1 MTHQDATKPA
11 EQQGGSGAADM
22 LRDPRVWALLLAAT
36 LTIMSNA
43 TITPA
48 LPGLEASFAGTP
60 NAGLLTRLLVT
71 APSLLVA
78 ISAPF
83 VGLASDRF
91 GRRPLLLAGI
101 VLYSIAGTLGAVLP
115 TLEGIFASRLVLGI
129 GVALIMTTQSALI
142 GDYFAPGLRGRFMG
156 WQMAA
161 TNAGGFVFIAM
172 AGWLA
177 GISPRLPFLIYALGF
192 VYLPFLWRALP
203 EPDRAAA
210 RPDISGADGR
220 ADWPQFVAII
230 GLMAAVT
237 LTVFYIVPTQIP
249 FYLVSIGHPEP
260 AASAQAMA
268 LLTITGGLSAVS
280 FASVRARLGA
290 GLTPALGYLIIAS
303 GFFALHSGDTLGS
316 VRLGALLIGLGLGYV
331 MPTFVVSALSAA
343 PERRRGAVSGAVTTA
358 LFLGQFL
365 SPLMVQPL
373 VDLYGYHT
381 TFLIASILL
390 LPMAGL
396 IAWLLRPARM

>member
-1 MTHQDATKPA
+1 MAFTRDDNPQAQVKGRA
-11 EQQGGSGAADM
+11 M
-22 LRDPRVWALLLAAT
+22 LGDPRVWALLLAAT

-48 LPGLEASFAGTP
+48 LPGLEASFEGTP

-83 VGLASDRF
+83 VGMASDRY
-91 GRRPLLLAGI
+91 GRRPLLLAG
-101 VLYSIAGTLGAVLP
+101 VALYAVAGTLGAVLP
-115 TLEGIFASRLVLGI
+115 SLEGIFASRLVLGI
-129 GVALIMTTQSALI
+129 GVALIMTTQSALV
-142 GDYFAPGLRGRFMG
+142 GDYFAASMRGRFMG

-161 TNAGGFVFIAM
+161 TNIGGFVFIAL

-192 VYLPFLWRALP
+192 LYLPILWRALP
-203 EPDRAAA
+203 EPERNRD
-210 RPDISGADGR
+210 GAVSTASDGD

-230 GLMAAVT
+230 ALMSALT
-237 LTVFYIVPTQIP
+237 LTIFYIVPTQIP

-260 AASAQAMA
+260 SASAQAMA

-280 FASVRARLGA
+280 FAFVRARLGN
-290 GLTPALGYLIIAS
+290 GLTPALGYLIIAG
-303 GFFALHSGDTLGS
+303 GFLALHSGETMNS
-316 VRLGALLIGLGLGYV
+316 VRAGALLIGLGLGYV
-331 MPTFVVSALSAA
+331 MPTFIVAALSAA
-343 PERRRGAVSGAVTTA
+343 PERRRGAVSGAVTTS
-358 LFLGQFL
+358 LFLGQFM
-365 SPLMVQPL
+365 SPLVVQPL

-381 TFLIASILL
+381 TFLIAAILL
-390 LPMAGL
+390 VPMAVL
-396 IAWLLRPARM
+396 IAWMLRAR